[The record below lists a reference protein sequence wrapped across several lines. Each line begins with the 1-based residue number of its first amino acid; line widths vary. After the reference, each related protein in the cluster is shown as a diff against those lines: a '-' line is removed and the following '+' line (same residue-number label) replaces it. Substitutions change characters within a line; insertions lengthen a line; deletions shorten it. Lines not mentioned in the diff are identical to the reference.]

1 MEAIK
6 QWAFCACISV
16 VIGVVASFLSPPGNM
31 EKIYKYV
38 ISLFFLCC
46 LFSPVLFKTP
56 LFKYEI
62 KESPTSKVNDIY
74 NNLTAKKEEQYIR
87 SADEVVKKAIEPI
100 LQKYDMELENSE
112 IDSKRNDDGSIIV
125 TKVIIYLNRKDSGHD
140 NEIKQA
146 LYNNL
151 GIEAEIV
158 YS

>member
-1 MEAIK
+1 METIK

-16 VIGVVASFLSPPGNM
+16 VIGVVASFLSPPGKM

-56 LFKYEI
+56 LFKYEL
-62 KESPTSKVNDIY
+62 KEPPTSKANDIY

-100 LQKYDMELENSE
+100 LQKYNIELKNSE
-112 IDSKRNDDGSIIV
+112 IVLK
-125 TKVIIYLNRKDSGHD
+125 
-140 NEIKQA
+140 EMMMA
-146 LYNNL
+146 
-151 GIEAEIV
+151 A
-158 YS
+158 